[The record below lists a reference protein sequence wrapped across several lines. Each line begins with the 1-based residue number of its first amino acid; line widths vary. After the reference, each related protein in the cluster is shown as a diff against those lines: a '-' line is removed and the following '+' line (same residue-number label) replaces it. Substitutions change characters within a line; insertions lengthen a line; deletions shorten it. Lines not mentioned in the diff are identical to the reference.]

1 MSLEPETTEQEA
13 PAEVTQ
19 EAAEEVDAENAP
31 EAAAEAAEEAPV
43 SKKPRLTPF
52 WLVTLIASICLVGL
66 SLFVIVTALFPNL
79 IQEKPGTGPYALKIS
94 ETKYSLGEVNF
105 TYMNIFQQVYSQYAM
120 YMTDI
125 LPDDP
130 YTMGDGEMDTWG
142 DFYME
147 QTKQH
152 LQQVTLLYE
161 MAQKDNYKLGEAELQ
176 DVEDYIQSMKD
187 SAAAQ
192 GEEDFDAFLAENF
205 GEGVTEDAVR
215 SIFVREMTAMS
226 YIQHYQDNLKFSEDD
241 IDAAYEADKDTYD
254 TYYFAIHLVEPEG
267 AEDADPTEEA
277 LAAAKAEAERM
288 MAAAQEGEG
297 DALERMQAACG
308 EDALVEELQM
318 DGGMLASN
326 SVPFEAWLKD
336 SARAEGDMTVS
347 EMTGYGSFVVLFLGR
362 ERSDTPTVNVRHILI
377 LAEDADGDG
386 EISDAEYDVA
396 KAQLEQIQAEWE
408 AGDKSEDSFAALAE
422 QYSDDPGS
430 ASNGGLYEDV
440 YEGQMV
446 PAFNDFCFDPA
457 RKAGDVGL
465 VQNTTHQG
473 YHLIYFVGTGE
484 PYTDKVISSALA
496 EKAMSEFVDN
506 MTNNLPEVIEG
517 RDFASVGLPASLLE
531 QLEQMKT
538 TNSGTEDSDVTL
550 PEETDETAGDGTE
563 AEAPEESAAP

>member
-1 MSLEPETTEQEA
+1 
-13 PAEVTQ
+13 
-19 EAAEEVDAENAP
+19 
-31 EAAAEAAEEAPV
+31 
-43 SKKPRLTPF
+43 
-52 WLVTLIASICLVGL
+52 
-66 SLFVIVTALFPNL
+66 
-79 IQEKPGTGPYALKIS
+79 
-94 ETKYSLGEVNF
+94 
-105 TYMNIFQQVYSQYAM
+105 
-120 YMTDI
+120 
-125 LPDDP
+125 
-130 YTMGDGEMDTWG
+130 
-142 DFYME
+142 
-147 QTKQH
+147 
-152 LQQVTLLYE
+152 
-161 MAQKDNYKLGEAELQ
+161 
-176 DVEDYIQSMKD
+176 
-187 SAAAQ
+187 
-192 GEEDFDAFLAENF
+192 
-205 GEGVTEDAVR
+205 
-215 SIFVREMTAMS
+215 
-226 YIQHYQDNLKFSEDD
+226 
-241 IDAAYEADKDTYD
+241 
-254 TYYFAIHLVEPEG
+254 
-267 AEDADPTEEA
+267 
-277 LAAAKAEAERM
+277 
-288 MAAAQEGEG
+288 
-297 DALERMQAACG
+297 
-308 EDALVEELQM
+308 
-318 DGGMLASN
+318 
-326 SVPFEAWLKD
+326 
-336 SARAEGDMTVS
+336 
-347 EMTGYGSFVVLFLGR
+347 
-362 ERSDTPTVNVRHILI
+362 VNVRHILI

-563 AEAPEESAAP
+563 AETPEESAAP